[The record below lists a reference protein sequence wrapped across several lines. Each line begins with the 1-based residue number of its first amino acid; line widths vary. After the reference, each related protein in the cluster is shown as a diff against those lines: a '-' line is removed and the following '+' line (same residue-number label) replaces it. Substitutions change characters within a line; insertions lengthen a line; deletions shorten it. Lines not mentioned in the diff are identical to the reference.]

1 MKGDTGVTP
10 DSISVRTMTG
20 TTVCGPRARAPRF
33 RDTFREIRPPAN
45 SSCSFRAF
53 GERAR
58 RVPSEHPI
66 RPGAFETAGSA
77 DRWDSREMAGV
88 LGTLY
93 SSAVDKIDVLA
104 VKAVRDPVLNG
115 DPLKKKQKKNTQ
127 VFFILQGPGAAWT
140 GPPIRP
146 RTLARSCL
154 EIRLRSDVLR
164 SFRKLPPCGSQ
175 R

>member
-20 TTVCGPRARAPRF
+20 ITVCGPRARAPCF

-115 DPLKKKQKKNTQ
+115 DPLKKKKKKTHRCSLSFKDPVQ
-127 VFFILQGPGAAWT
+127 RGPAHRSAPEHLPDPAWKS
-140 GPPIRP
+140 G
-146 RTLARSCL
+146 
-154 EIRLRSDVLR
+154 
-164 SFRKLPPCGSQ
+164 
-175 R
+175 